1 MSTEL
6 RPRPTSDET
15 DGPSFAETALK
26 LGGKSD
32 DEARRTGAIDAAD
45 DQVEKLFAA
54 QYQTANSPAHRAV
67 WDDGVPVDLFQ
78 SVPPVTPPAVQE
90 VMDASIEVV
99 WRHRDGGT
107 LHNDEHK
114 IADQVLADLGK
125 VGYWGLLVDPQHGGS
140 GAPFASFAPF
150 LTRMAIIDATIAGL
164 GSVHVSICA
173 FDPVRASGSD
183 EQRLRFFPGRASA

>member
-6 RPRPTSDET
+6 RPRPASDDA

-54 QYQTANSPAHRAV
+54 QYQTSNSPAHRAV

-78 SVPPVTPPAVQE
+78 SEPVATPPAVQG

-99 WRHRDGGT
+99 RRHRDGGS
-107 LHNDEHK
+107 LYN
-114 IADQVLADLGK
+114 
-125 VGYWGLLVDPQHGGS
+125 
-140 GAPFASFAPF
+140 
-150 LTRMAIIDATIAGL
+150 
-164 GSVHVSICA
+164 
-173 FDPVRASGSD
+173 
-183 EQRLRFFPGRASA
+183 